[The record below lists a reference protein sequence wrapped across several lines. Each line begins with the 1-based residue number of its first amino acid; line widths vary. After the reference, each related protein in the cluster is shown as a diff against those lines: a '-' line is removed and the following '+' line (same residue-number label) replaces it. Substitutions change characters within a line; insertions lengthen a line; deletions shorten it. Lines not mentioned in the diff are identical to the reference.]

1 MKIYTGSGDDG
12 STSLRGGRRVPKSHA
27 RIEAL
32 GSMDE
37 LIAWIGLLR
46 SHKENE
52 NRNAILVYIQDQL
65 MSSAASLAYDVE
77 NPTGKQVLPDTDCI
91 TRLEQEIDMMDA
103 SLPELKSFILPGGNI
118 VVSHCHIARCVCR
131 RTESAIIRLNEGEY
145 PPRIITEFLNRLSDY
160 LFVLARLISLELD
173 NEEIKWSR

>member
-1 MKIYTGSGDDG
+1 MKIYTRSGDDG
-12 STSLRGGRRVPKSHA
+12 YTSLRGGRRVPKSHA
-27 RIEAL
+27 HIEAL

-46 SHKENE
+46 SYKENE

-65 MSSAASLAYDVE
+65 MSSAASLTYDVE
-77 NPTGKQVLPDTDCI
+77 NPTGNQVLPDADCI
-91 TRLEQEIDMMDA
+91 TRLEQEIDRMDA

-131 RTESAIIRLNEGEY
+131 RTESAIIRLYDSEY
-145 PPRIITEFLNRLSDY
+145 LPRIITEFLNRLSDY